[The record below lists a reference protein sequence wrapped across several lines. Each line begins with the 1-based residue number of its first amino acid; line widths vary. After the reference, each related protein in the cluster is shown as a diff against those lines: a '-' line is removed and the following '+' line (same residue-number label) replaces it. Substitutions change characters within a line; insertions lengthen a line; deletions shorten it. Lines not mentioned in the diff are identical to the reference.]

1 VRSMGTEYTKF
12 DIGTRG
18 VRLTRSTV
26 NGCPVNGCP
35 VNGSPVNEFR
45 GHPVNEFRREVLV
58 NRSVVPDS
66 SFVIHNTECFT
77 DLGKLNIPMV
87 VRF

>member
-1 VRSMGTEYTKF
+1 MGTEYTKF
-12 DIGTRG
+12 DIGTGG

-35 VNGSPVNEFR
+35 VNRSPVNEFR